1 MARNSSILGL
11 IGLVLLLFAGVAW
24 LFTSLL
30 TGGVTTVD
38 LIYIAINAG
47 LGAFALVTYLVT
59 SVDHLRTMVSERST
73 KYGASTVLGSVFFIA
88 ILIMVNVFS
97 AGNSKR
103 FELTEQGI
111 YSLSPQSVTVV
122 ENLKQDLDIVGFVE
136 GGINPTLHD
145 LLETFA
151 QHSKHFVWKLVD
163 PDKEPQLAE
172 QLQVRT
178 YNTIQ
183 LTYGK
188 ESTKITQ
195 PTEENLTNAIIKVT
209 RETKK
214 MICLVEGHGEA
225 DIEDQE
231 AQGMASLK
239 RALTDEN
246 YETKKI
252 LLASLPDVPED
263 CSVTALIGPR
273 RALQE
278 NELQSLDRYLKT
290 KNGRLLVALR
300 PRGNAELVPFLK
312 EWGVDVGNDVVVDQV
327 VRLFQGPALGLAP
340 MAREYGPHEIT
351 RELKQITV
359 FPMVR
364 TVYGNTTG
372 KEGLTAVDLVKTSNS
387 SWAETDLAA
396 LFDRNEA
403 ALDETADKKGPVSIA
418 VVVDADLSKMGGQG
432 TARVAVFGS
441 ADFAINREIDGTYY
455 NRDLLMNTFGW
466 LAGQTDLMSIRTRT
480 VRASRVS
487 FSQEQATAIFYI
499 TVLGLPQLILL
510 AGLIVWWRRE

>member
-1 MARNSSILGL
+1 
-11 IGLVLLLFAGVAW
+11 
-24 LFTSLL
+24 
-30 TGGVTTVD
+30 
-38 LIYIAINAG
+38 
-47 LGAFALVTYLVT
+47 
-59 SVDHLRTMVSERST
+59 
-73 KYGASTVLGSVFFIA
+73 
-88 ILIMVNVFS
+88 
-97 AGNSKR
+97 
-103 FELTEQGI
+103 
-111 YSLSPQSVTVV
+111 
-122 ENLKQDLDIVGFVE
+122 
-136 GGINPTLHD
+136 
-145 LLETFA
+145 
-151 QHSKHFVWKLVD
+151 
-163 PDKEPQLAE
+163 
-172 QLQVRT
+172 
-178 YNTIQ
+178 
-183 LTYGK
+183 
-188 ESTKITQ
+188 
-195 PTEENLTNAIIKVT
+195 
-209 RETKK
+209 
-214 MICLVEGHGEA
+214 
-225 DIEDQE
+225 
-231 AQGMASLK
+231 
-239 RALTDEN
+239 
-246 YETKKI
+246 
-252 LLASLPDVPED
+252 
-263 CSVTALIGPR
+263 VTALIGPR

-364 TVYGNTTG
+364 TVYGNTAG